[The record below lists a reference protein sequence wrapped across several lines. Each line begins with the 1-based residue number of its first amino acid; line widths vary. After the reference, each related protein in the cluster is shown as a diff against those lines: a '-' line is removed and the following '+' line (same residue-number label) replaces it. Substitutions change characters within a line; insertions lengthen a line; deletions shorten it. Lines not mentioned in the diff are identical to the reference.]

1 MSSAWN
7 VQKRQVACHFPVLVL
22 ASHSKTK
29 GGPGLRFREGHRLQP
44 CRNWEL
50 TLFGFRFWFQNERE
64 ISGAKAPNKKAL
76 RCDGTTEVVPFPKP
90 RASHSS
96 NGVRS
101 ASFYPERPSLS
112 AEPASAPNLPQH
124 RTQFGATTSQYC
136 ESTRNVIL
144 ELRRLRGECLPQP
157 SDAGASN
164 GCEFQNSLLIHCYSL
179 LFLARKNR
187 EFP

>member
-1 MSSAWN
+1 MN
-7 VQKRQVACHFPVLVL
+7 VRSQALKRQ
-22 ASHSKTK
+22 TK
-29 GGPGLRFREGHRLQP
+29 RPCAVTARLKSCP
-44 CRNWEL
+44 SL
-50 TLFGFRFWFQNERE
+50 
-64 ISGAKAPNKKAL
+64 
-76 RCDGTTEVVPFPKP
+76 KP

-157 SDAGASN
+157 SDAGASD